1 MDDIIIS
8 NAIWVQKPMNADKDS
23 SISCSGLA
31 GLIDQ
36 VARGVYSLAWA
47 GDLNPAQWAALR
59 YFRKAQSTRRTIG
72 AFAEFQGV
80 GQASASRTIAALMEK
95 GYLER
100 GTDPMDRRRAVV
112 ELTEKGTR
120 VISDDP
126 LLALVR
132 ALERRPES
140 ERAVAANMLSEV
152 LVELLDLRRGLQATG
167 TDQG

>member
-1 MDDIIIS
+1 MT
-8 NAIWVQKPMNADKDS
+8 ADKDS
-23 SISCSGLA
+23 STISCSGLA

-36 VARGVYSLAWA
+36 VARGVYCLAWA

-59 YFRKAQSTRRTIG
+59 YFRKAQPTRRTIG

-80 GQASASRTIAALMEK
+80 GQASASRTIASLMDK
-95 GYLER
+95 GFLRR

-112 ELTEKGTR
+112 ELTDKGAH

-132 ALERRPES
+132 ALERRPET
-140 ERAVAANMLSEV
+140 EREVAANLLSEV
-152 LVELLDLRRGLQATG
+152 LVELLDLRRGTQATG
-167 TDQG
+167 TDHG